1 MPSKYDHSLFV
12 NQQTGVCL
20 FALVYVDD
28 ILITVSSSPLIHDLI
43 TKLHNKFSLKKL
55 GKPEYFLGIE
65 VKYQAN
71 GSLILTQ
78 TKYIRDLIAKL
89 NMSDSKGVTTPMFSH
104 CKLSKHDSD
113 TMQDPTLHRSTVG
126 ALQYVTITR
135 PEIAFSVN
143 KAYQFMASPL
153 DSHWSVVKRIL
164 HYLSGT
170 STYGL
175 LLMPADPAHIFTL
188 RAYSDSD
195 WASDPDD
202 RRSTSGSCIY
212 FGSNLVSWSSKK
224 HPLGARSSFEA
235 EYRGLAHATS
245 ELLWLESLLSEL
257 QVPLQPPTLLCDN
270 LSVVMLSHNPVLHA
284 HTEHIE
290 LDIHFVRESCG

>member
-1 MPSKYDHSLFV
+1 MTQPPGFEHHDKTLVCKLNKALYGLKQAPRAWYEKLHQALLHFGFLPSKCDHSLFV
-12 NQQTGVCL
+12 YQQTDVCL

-28 ILITVSSSPLIHDLI
+28 ILITGSSSPLIHDLI
-43 TKLHNKFSLKKL
+43 NKLHNKFALKKL

-78 TKYIRDLIAKL
+78 TKYIRDLLVKV
-89 NMSDSKGVTTPMFSH
+89 NMADSKGGVTTPMFSH
-104 CKLSKHDSD
+104 CKLNKHGSD
-113 TMQDPTLHRSTVG
+113 TMQDPTLYRSTVG
-126 ALQYVTITR
+126 ALQYVTLTR

-143 KAYQFMASPL
+143 KACQFMASPL

-164 HYLSGT
+164 RYLSGT

-212 FGSNLVSWSSKK
+212 FGPNLVSWSSKK
-224 HPLGARSSFEA
+224 QPLVC
-235 EYRGLAHATS
+235 TV
-245 ELLWLESLLSEL
+245 
-257 QVPLQPPTLLCDN
+257 QC
-270 LSVVMLSHNPVLHA
+270 
-284 HTEHIE
+284 
-290 LDIHFVRESCG
+290 